1 MQKENIYFGFFC
13 FVWNPYLKTDSPFN
27 KLKEKAD
34 WVCQIWSQLKTKDR
48 NLIRTN
54 VHGFDILMSVYNR

>member
-1 MQKENIYFGFFC
+1 MQKENIYFELFC
-13 FVWNPYLKTDSPFN
+13 FVWNPYLKTVSPFN